1 MTEEELAICG
11 ACVEIMDKTCEVVE
25 DPIAIG
31 DGLEVLCAINDI
43 DTLVGDD
50 GVIEELCEA
59 VDEVFAIDDNDMER
73 PGVETDKLGVGI
85 EGFSVGTSTLV
96 ILTLKEDVVDTLVRD
111 AEDEDPELHIEII
124 GNEITLDEVGAT
136 IVEDDLL
143 VGAEAAIGIDAEDAL
158 VVLDTAGT

>member
-1 MTEEELAICG
+1 MTKEELAICE
-11 ACVEIMDKTCEVVE
+11 ACVEITDETCEVVE

-31 DGLEVLCAINDI
+31 DGLEVLCAIDDI

-50 GVIEELCEA
+50 GVIEKPCEA
-59 VDEVFAIDDNDMER
+59 VDDVFVMDDNDTDR
-73 PGVETDKLGVGI
+73 PGVETDKMGVGI
-85 EGFSVGTSTLV
+85 EGFSVDTSTPV
-96 ILTLKEDVVDTLVRD
+96 IPTLKEDVVDTLVRD
-111 AEDEDPELHIEII
+111 AEDEGPELHIEII

-143 VGAEAAIGIDAEDAL
+143 VGVEAAIGVDAEDAL